1 MVISNKLC
9 VPNKA
14 EDLNLYIFNMI
25 TEINESKTLIKHI
38 PCECK
43 CKFGGRKC
51 NAAQITSGI
60 KIIVGMSVNIVE
72 NIICSKKDYIW
83 NPATCSCKN
92 GKYLASIID
101 NLLIMWDEITNT
113 RKTVAA
119 NFN

>member
-1 MVISNKLC
+1 
-9 VPNKA
+9 
-14 EDLNLYIFNMI
+14 
-25 TEINESKTLIKHI
+25 
-38 PCECK
+38 
-43 CKFGGRKC
+43 
-51 NAAQITSGI
+51 
-60 KIIVGMSVNIVE
+60 MSVNIVE

-83 NPATCSCKN
+83 NSATCSCKN